1 MAQGSVQET
10 EIQTLDSG
18 IYPVLDLLPPQ
29 LNLRRKGDFIEV
41 HDSLRK
47 KWLLLTPEEWVRQHV
62 VHWLLTQTRF
72 PDKLISIERG
82 LRGRS
87 GGRTDVLGHDR
98 EGRVLLLVECKA
110 ATESISERTVLQ
122 ALRYNS
128 ELAAR
133 FIWLTNG
140 RIHKVLEFSNDG
152 SLHLEHGILPGFE
165 TMISNESE

>member
-1 MAQGSVQET
+1 MAQGSIPQT

-18 IYPVLDLLPPQ
+18 IYPILDLLPPQ
-29 LNLRRKGDFIEV
+29 LNLRRKGDLVEV

-47 KWLLLTPEEWVRQHV
+47 TWLLLTPEEWVRQHV
-62 VHWLLTQTRF
+62 VHWLLTQTKF

-82 LRGRS
+82 LRGRR

-98 EGRVLLLVECKA
+98 EGHVLLLVECKA

-128 ELAAR
+128 KLAAR

-140 RIHKVLEFSNDG
+140 KIHKVLELGSDG
-152 SLHLEHGILPGFE
+152 SLHQEHGILPGFE
-165 TMISNESE
+165 TMLSKQ